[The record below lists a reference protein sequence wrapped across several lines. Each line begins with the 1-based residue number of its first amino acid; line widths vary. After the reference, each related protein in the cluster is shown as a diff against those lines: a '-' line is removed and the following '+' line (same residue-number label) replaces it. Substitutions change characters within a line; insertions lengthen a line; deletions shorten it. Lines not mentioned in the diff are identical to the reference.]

1 MTILSSL
8 LIIFICAP
16 FSLPSLE
23 VISSPLAAKQCTC
36 LYLRLGALPAHELS
50 KEPRACNERHAALR
64 LRTGAQVSSFLR
76 RAVLSTR
83 RGARRSGTV
92 RFGAAR
98 PAHLGPTTA
107 ACERAATATASTVRA
122 TASTPQVSR
131 AQKCENH
138 YRCPQTSVRNSRSSQ
153 KSAVNISRP
162 FSPPRRKQLNK

>member
-8 LIIFICAP
+8 CIIFICAP

-23 VISSPLAAKQCTC
+23 VMSSPLAAKQCTC
-36 LYLRLGALPAHELS
+36 LYLRLGALLAHELS
-50 KEPRACNERHAALR
+50 KEARGSTTPYRSAGIFFPPPRGAEHA
-64 LRTGAQVSSFLR
+64 
-76 RAVLSTR
+76 
-83 RGARRSGTV
+83 ARRSGAV

-107 ACERAATATASTVRA
+107 ACERAATASTVRA

-131 AQKCENH
+131 AEKRENH
-138 YRCPQTSVRNSRSSQ
+138 YRCPQISVRNSRSSQ